1 MDSPY
6 TNCRKCRQPILIAES
21 WTVGNLCPSCRILK
35 HMNERH
41 KPKQKL
47 PEYRVKMV
55 DKKKPIIGKDELYFI
70 VIGILGLIG
79 LCLLVIG

>member
-1 MDSPY
+1 
-6 TNCRKCRQPILIAES
+6 
-21 WTVGNLCPSCRILK
+21 
-35 HMNERH
+35 MNERH